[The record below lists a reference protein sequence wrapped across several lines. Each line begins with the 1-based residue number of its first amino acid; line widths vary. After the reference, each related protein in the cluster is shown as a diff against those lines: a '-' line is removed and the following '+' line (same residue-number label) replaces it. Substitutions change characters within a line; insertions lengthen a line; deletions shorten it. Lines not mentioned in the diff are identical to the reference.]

1 MEEDQESEHELKN
14 RQFELDIIKEFQKQQ
29 ELANLKVNLGR
40 KVFFSQKVIDM
51 IDNQIDES
59 AAEKEKQ
66 IKENVDGKS
75 LIDLL
80 NQV

>member
-1 MEEDQESEHELKN
+1 
-14 RQFELDIIKEFQKQQ
+14 
-29 ELANLKVNLGR
+29 LANLKVNLGR